1 MFQAVLQIVC
11 RNIVGRNVVWLF
23 LLLMANGVSAVDI
36 EFKNPESFKKLGLPF
51 SQAVRVG
58 DLLFLS
64 GQLGNAPGGLGLV
77 EGGVEA
83 ETRQTMENI
92 KAVLESNDL
101 GLDRVV
107 KCTLFLADIKEWP
120 KVNAVYKT
128 YFGENPPARSALAAS
143 GLALDARVEIECI
156 AAY

>member
-1 MFQAVLQIVC
+1 MHKYNFSIV
-11 RNIVGRNVVWLF
+11 IV
-23 LLLMANGVSAVDI
+23 LLLLSSGVSAVDI

-51 SQAVRVG
+51 SEAVRAG

-64 GQLGNAPGGLGLV
+64 GQLGNQPGSLGLV

-83 ETRQTMENI
+83 ETRQTIENI
-92 KAVLESNDL
+92 KAVLERNQLS
-101 GLDRVV
+101 LDRVV
-107 KCTLFLADIKEWP
+107 KCTLFLADIAEWP

>member
-1 MFQAVLQIVC
+1 MHKLSIV
-11 RNIVGRNVVWLF
+11 IILLF
-23 LLLMANGVSAVDI
+23 LSSGVSAVDI

-51 SQAVRVG
+51 SEAVRVG

-64 GQLGNAPGGLGLV
+64 GQLGNQPGSLSLV
-77 EGGVEA
+77 EGGVET

-92 KAVLESNDL
+92 KAVLERNQL
-101 GLDRVV
+101 GLERVV
-107 KCTLFLADIKEWP
+107 KCTLFLADIAEWP

>member
-1 MFQAVLQIVC
+1 
-11 RNIVGRNVVWLF
+11 
-23 LLLMANGVSAVDI
+23 VDI

-51 SQAVRVG
+51 SEAVRAG

-64 GQLGNAPGGLGLV
+64 GQLGNQPGSLGLV

-83 ETRQTMENI
+83 ETRQTIENI
-92 KAVLESNDL
+92 KAVLERNQLS
-101 GLDRVV
+101 LDRVV
-107 KCTLFLADIKEWP
+107 KCTLFLADIAEWP

>member
-1 MFQAVLQIVC
+1 MSRTYKISIV
-11 RNIVGRNVVWLF
+11 IF
-23 LLLMANGVSAVDI
+23 LLILANGVSAVDI
-36 EFKNPESFKKLGLPF
+36 EFKNPESFKKLGPPF
-51 SQAVRVG
+51 SEAVRVG

-64 GQLGNAPGGLGLV
+64 GQLGNQPGGLGLV

-92 KAVLESNDL
+92 KAVLERNEL

-107 KCTLFLADIKEWP
+107 KCTLFLADIAEWP

-128 YFGENPPARSALAAS
+128 YFGDNPPARSALAAS

>member
-1 MFQAVLQIVC
+1 MYQAAFQRALQKVC
-11 RNIVGRNVVWLF
+11 RNVVCLS

-77 EGGVEA
+77 AGGVEA

-101 GLDRVV
+101 GFDRVV

-120 KVNAVYKT
+120 AVNDVYKT

-143 GLALDARVEIECI
+143 GLALGARVEIECI